1 MVRRLQSTVRRY
13 PANHEEND
21 QMSRLNLIRAALCA
35 GALSVS
41 LATTTEAQR
50 PIVIGAPLVNV
61 QIVDVIDDVTVN
73 VEDINVTVG
82 VAANIAANICG
93 VAVGVIAQDLQDGT
107 ATCDTVVDGTGQIV
121 TINR

>member
-1 MVRRLQSTVRRY
+1 MFGT
-13 PANHEEND
+13 
-21 QMSRLNLIRAALCA
+21 NLVRAALCA
-35 GALSVS
+35 GGLSIG
-41 LATTTEAQR
+41 LAAVTEAQ
-50 PIVIGAPLVNV
+50 PPVVIGGGLVNV

-107 ATCDTVVDGTGQIV
+107 ATCDNLIDGTGQIV